1 MVRGDCGCKDYF
13 EDDRER
19 SDTESLYPY
28 RRPIMVQPN
37 VMPYMSLPSWTP
49 APPPQAF
56 LPNNPDPVAGITAGS
71 LVQAITPTP
80 QQPFPTAPPGMGLN
94 PIQFPQPVV
103 YPQQQAMPPGQQ
115 IMMPAGPQLAPQQNA
130 MMQMPQPGPIQQ
142 PNYGVPQIPL
152 PPQQMQGPTGMPV
165 PMMPMSGGIPAPPQ
179 PQPIHCPPGFGG
191 QFNAYG
197 QIQI

>member
-13 EDDRER
+13 EDER
-19 SDTESLYPY
+19 SDTESLTPH
-28 RRPIMVQPN
+28 RRPIMVQP
-37 VMPYMSLPSWTP
+37 MGMSYMSVPSWTP

-71 LVQAITPTP
+71 MVQAIAPAP
-80 QQPFPTAPPGMGLN
+80 QQPFPAAPGIGPA

-103 YPQQQAMPPGQQ
+103 YPQQQGMPPQQQ
-115 IMMPAGPQLAPQQNA
+115 IMMPPVPQMAPQQNT
-130 MMQMPQPGPIQQ
+130 MMMPQMPQPGPIRN

-165 PMMPMSGGIPAPPQ
+165 PMMPMSGGMPAPPQ